1 MVPSRSAPACLE
13 PRNVYIDAGVNWC
26 NTLQLFQQVPEA
38 RQHLAEPW
46 LVFGFEAS
54 PRIAPFADR
63 CTHALS
69 AGEPLPAPPIP
80 PAGSS
85 RELSRYAA
93 AHNCSMRHLGL
104 RERSEHDRKVY
115 RRQRLVPCML
125 SALERRLAR
134 LVPDPRLSSN
144 ATLLAER
151 LALGRTRCA
160 PPPATLPVRSEY
172 VLLPAAVGRRDGSM
186 SINDGPEFMLTGGAT
201 HQAPNSARRRVER
214 YRVPQVDLSAWLKAS
229 FTKADFVVLKL
240 DVEGGEHRII
250 PKMIADGTLALVDV
264 WLWECHHMPRS
275 WKSPCH
281 KLRKQLRDHG
291 VRTIYEDPYPW
302 TSEGNR
308 SSSSRARR
316 ATR

>member
-1 MVPSRSAPACLE
+1 
-13 PRNVYIDAGVNWC
+13 
-26 NTLQLFQQVPEA
+26 
-38 RQHLAEPW
+38 
-46 LVFGFEAS
+46 
-54 PRIAPFADR
+54 
-63 CTHALS
+63 
-69 AGEPLPAPPIP
+69 
-80 PAGSS
+80 
-85 RELSRYAA
+85 
-93 AHNCSMRHLGL
+93 MRHLGL

-229 FTKADFVVLKL
+229 FTKADFVVLK
-240 DVEGGEHRII
+240 
-250 PKMIADGTLALVDV
+250 M
-264 WLWECHHMPRS
+264 
-275 WKSPCH
+275 
-281 KLRKQLRDHG
+281 
-291 VRTIYEDPYPW
+291 YF
-302 TSEGNR
+302 
-308 SSSSRARR
+308 
-316 ATR
+316 